1 MAKKT
6 SIHICAAKYG
16 AEKHNRREKE
26 MKHVHPEYSHLNKS
40 WEAEDFKSVADE
52 IRKAKERYSSHH
64 FCRKAKIDE
73 NGKQLTMPAYDNKTS
88 APIVDPISGLPKL
101 VPIWE
106 QDLSKPKKMPKNA
119 EPVREGVA
127 VITEATTMEQMRS
140 LAEQIEQ
147 RWGIKTKAIYA
158 HLDEGHE
165 HLVTD
170 RDHQQ
175 GKYLDSQEGSTIFL
189 WNYHAH
195 YVFDWTDHDTGQCIN
210 LNRHDM
216 SELQDMLA
224 NTLKMERGKK
234 SDKKWRDAHTFKA
247 EQETLRAKEVAEYTE
262 RKKAESKQIQNAI
275 EAGNNKLSKL
285 QEAIDE
291 LLSVTSVPE
300 EELEAVPFAEM
311 TFSFQGSKE
320 PLTVKDLINLTLARL
335 DKEINTPIPLLK
347 RDEWQKERTAKAKE
361 IVTTLQ
367 SQLLSVSKLQKRKIK
382 DVGKKMYI
390 DVKQKIAL
398 AVETDRENMTL
409 RQRISELDERA
420 VAREKSRADAAER
433 KAQEQ
438 TMRGDREEKRANEAE
453 NRLSG
458 MERFIRMSGAS
469 EAYEHW
475 NFLQTLVKKAAQA
488 LVDWAHSTASIFNHD
503 DERTIGQGIIAQC
516 QLSGLNPH
524 VESDRQV
531 AANSIADMADSIVG
545 RIGKFQWEV
554 AVARIG
560 QLASEMRLSTG
571 GQSIGGSNGN
581 ADELTNWDGT
591 KKRGLGI

>member
-1 MAKKT
+1 MKT

-26 MKHVHPEYSHLNKS
+26 MKHVHSEYSHLNKI

-64 FCRKAKIDE
+64 FCRKAKLDK
-73 NGKQLTMPAYDNKTS
+73 NGKQLTMPAYDKKTGD
-88 APIVDPISGLPKL
+88 PIVDPRTGRQKV
-101 VPIWE
+101 VPEWE
-106 QDLSKPKKMPKNA
+106 LDLSKPKKMPKNS
-119 EPVREGVA
+119 EPIREGVA
-127 VITEATTMEQMRS
+127 VITEATTMEQMKT
-140 LAEQIEQ
+140 LANQIEQ

-170 RDHQQ
+170 KDHQQ
-175 GKYLDSQEGSTIFL
+175 GKYLESAEGSTIFL
-189 WNYHAH
+189 WNHHAH
-195 YVFDWTDHDTGQCIN
+195 YVFDWTDHETGQCIN

-224 NTLKMERGKK
+224 NALKMERGKK

-247 EQETLRAKEVAEYTE
+247 EQEAIRAKEVAEYTE
-262 RKKAESKQIQNAI
+262 RKKEESRQIQKKI
-275 EAGNNKLSKL
+275 EAGNSKLTKL

-291 LLSVTSVPE
+291 LLSATSVPE

-320 PLTVKDLINLTLARL
+320 PLTVKDLIDMTMSRL
-335 DKEINTPIPLLK
+335 DREIRTPIPMLK
-347 RDEWQKERTAKAKE
+347 REEWQKERNAKAKE
-361 IVTTLQ
+361 IVTALQ
-367 SQLLSVSKLQKRKIK
+367 SQLLSVSKLHKKKIN
-382 DVGKKMYI
+382 DVGKKMYL

-398 AVETDRENMTL
+398 AVETDKENMAL

-420 VAREKSRADAAER
+420 VAREKRRADAAEQ

-438 TMRGDREEKRANEAE
+438 TMRGNREEKRANEAE
-453 NRLSG
+453 SRLSDI
-458 MERFIRMSGAS
+458 ERFIRLSGAS

-475 NFLQTLVKKAAQA
+475 NFLHDVVKKAAQA
-488 LVDWAHSTASIFNHD
+488 LADWAHSTASIFNHD

-516 QLSGLNPH
+516 QINGLNPYQ
-524 VESDRQV
+524 ESDRMK
-531 AANSIADMADSIVG
+531 AASSIADMADSIVG
-545 RIGKFQWEV
+545 SIGRFQWDI
-554 AVARIG
+554 AVTRIG

-571 GQSIGGSNGN
+571 GQSVGGSNGN
-581 ADELTNWDGT
+581 ADELTNWNGS
-591 KKRGLGI
+591 KKRGLGL

>member
-1 MAKKT
+1 MAKMT

-40 WEAEDFKSVADE
+40 WEADDFKSVADE
-52 IRKAKERYSSHH
+52 IRKAKERYSQKH
-64 FCRKAKIDE
+64 FCRKAYIDQ
-73 NGKQLTMPAYDNKTS
+73 NGNKVWS
-88 APIVDPISGLPKL
+88 IDP
-101 VPIWE
+101 
-106 QDLSKPKKMPKNA
+106 SKPKKMPKNS
-119 EPVREGVA
+119 EPIREGVA
-127 VITEATTMEQMRS
+127 VITETTTMEQMKT

-147 RWGIKTKAIYA
+147 RWSIKTKAIYA

-170 RDHQQ
+170 KDHQR
-175 GKYLDSQEGSTIFL
+175 GKYLDSQEGTTIFL

-195 YVFDWTDHDTGQCIN
+195 YVFDWTDHETGQCIN

-224 NTLKMERGKK
+224 HTLKMERGKK

-247 EQETLRAKEVAEYTE
+247 EQETLRAKEAAQYTE
-262 RKKAESKQIQNAI
+262 RKKAESKQIQKAI
-275 EAGNNKLSKL
+275 EASNDKLGKL

-291 LLSVTSVPE
+291 LLSATSVPE

-311 TFSFQGSKE
+311 TFYFQGSKE
-320 PLTVKDLINLTLARL
+320 PLTVKDLINQTLARL

-347 RDEWQKERTAKAKE
+347 REEWQKERNAKAKE

-367 SQLLSVSKLQKRKIK
+367 NQLLSVSKLHKKKIN
-382 DVGKKMYI
+382 DVGKKMYL
-390 DVKQKIAL
+390 DARQKVAL
-398 AVETDRENMTL
+398 AVETDKENMAL
-409 RQRISELDERA
+409 RQRVSELDERA

-438 TMRGDREEKRANEAE
+438 TMRGDREEKRANETE
-453 NRLSG
+453 NRLSDI
-458 MERFIRMSGAS
+458 ERFIRLSGVS

-475 NFLQTLVKKAAQA
+475 NYLHAVVKKAAQA
-488 LVDWAHSTASIFNHD
+488 LADWAHSTASIFSHD
-503 DERTIGQGIIAQC
+503 VARILGQGIIGQC
-516 QLSGLNPH
+516 QLNDLNPH
-524 VESDRQV
+524 VESDRQK
-531 AANSIADMADSIVG
+531 AANCIVDMADSIVG
-545 RIGKFQWEV
+545 NIGRLQWEI
-554 AVARIG
+554 AVTRIG
-560 QLASEMRLSTG
+560 QLASEMRLSNG

-581 ADELTNWDGT
+581 ADELTNWNGT
-591 KKRGLGI
+591 KKQALGRS

>member
-1 MAKKT
+1 MAKMT

-40 WEAEDFKSVADE
+40 WEANDFKSVADE
-52 IRKAKERYSSHH
+52 IRKAKERYSQKH
-64 FCRKAKIDE
+64 FCRKAVIDQK
-73 NGKQLTMPAYDNKTS
+73 GNKVWS
-88 APIVDPISGLPKL
+88 IDP
-101 VPIWE
+101 
-106 QDLSKPKKMPKNA
+106 SKPKKMPKNS
-119 EPVREGVA
+119 EPIREGVA
-127 VITEATTMEQMRS
+127 VITETTTMEQMKT
-140 LAEQIEQ
+140 LAEQIEL

-170 RDHQQ
+170 KDHQH
-175 GKYLDSQEGSTIFL
+175 GKYLDSQEGTTIFL

-195 YVFDWTDHDTGQCIN
+195 YVFDWTDHETAQCIN

-247 EQETLRAKEVAEYTE
+247 EQETLRAKEAAQYTE
-262 RKKAESKQIQNAI
+262 RKKAESKQIQKAI
-275 EAGNNKLSKL
+275 EASNDKLSKL

-291 LLSVTSVPE
+291 LLSATSVPE

-320 PLTVKDLINLTLARL
+320 PLTVKDLINQTLVRL
-335 DKEINTPIPLLK
+335 NKEISTPIPLLK
-347 RDEWQKERTAKAKE
+347 REEWQKERNAKAKE

-367 SQLLSVSKLQKRKIK
+367 SQLLSVSKLHKKKIN
-382 DVGKKMYI
+382 DVGKKMYL
-390 DVKQKIAL
+390 DARQKVAL
-398 AVETDRENMTL
+398 AVETDKENMAL
-409 RQRISELDERA
+409 RQRVSELDERA

-453 NRLSG
+453 NRLSDI
-458 MERFIRMSGAS
+458 ERFIRLSGAS

-475 NFLQTLVKKAAQA
+475 NYLHAVVKKAAQA
-488 LVDWAHSTASIFNHD
+488 LADWAQSTASIFSHD
-503 DERTIGQGIIAQC
+503 VERIIGQGIIAQC
-516 QLSGLNPH
+516 HLSDFNPH
-524 VESDRQV
+524 VESDRQK
-531 AANSIADMADSIVG
+531 AANCIVDMADSIVG
-545 RIGKFQWEV
+545 NIGRLQWEI
-554 AVARIG
+554 AVTRIG
-560 QLASEMRLSTG
+560 QLASEMRLPTG
-571 GQSIGGSNGN
+571 GQSIDGSNGN

-591 KKRGLGI
+591 KKQCLRRL

>member
-1 MAKKT
+1 MKT

-26 MKHVHPEYSHLNKS
+26 MKHVHSEYSHLNKI

-52 IRKAKERYSSHH
+52 IRKAKERYSCHH
-64 FCRKAKIDE
+64 FCRKAKLDK
-73 NGKQLTMPAYDNKTS
+73 NGKQLTMPAYAKRTGN
-88 APIVDPISGLPKL
+88 PIIDPTTGLQKL
-101 VPIWE
+101 VPVWE
-106 QDLSKPKKMPKNA
+106 QDLTKPKKMPKNA
-119 EPVREGVA
+119 EPIREGVA
-127 VITEATTMEQMRS
+127 VITEATTMEQMKS
-140 LAEQIEQ
+140 LANQIEQ

-170 RDHQQ
+170 KDHQQ
-175 GKYLDSQEGSTIFL
+175 GKYLDSAEGSTIFL
-189 WNYHAH
+189 WNHHAH
-195 YVFDWTDHDTGQCIN
+195 YVFDWTDHETGQCIN

-247 EQETLRAKEVAEYTE
+247 EQETIRAKEVAEYTE
-262 RKKAESKQIQNAI
+262 RKKAESKQIQKAI
-275 EAGNNKLSKL
+275 EASNDKLSKL

-291 LLSVTSVPE
+291 LLSATSVPE

-320 PLTVKDLINLTLARL
+320 ALTVKDLINQALARL
-335 DKEINTPIPLLK
+335 NKEICTPIPLLK
-347 RDEWQKERTAKAKE
+347 REEWQKERNAKAKE

-367 SQLLSVSKLQKRKIK
+367 SQLLSVSKLHKKKIN
-382 DVGKKMYI
+382 DVGKKMYLNA
-390 DVKQKIAL
+390 KQKIAL
-398 AVETDRENMTL
+398 AAMTDNENRAL
-409 RQRISELDERA
+409 KERISELDERA
-420 VAREKSRADAAER
+420 VAREKSRADAAEQ

-438 TMRGDREEKRANEAE
+438 TIRGNLEEKRANEAE
-453 NRLSG
+453 SRLADI
-458 MERFIRMSGAS
+458 ERFISFSGAS

-488 LVDWAHSTASIFNHD
+488 LANWAHSTASIFNHD
-503 DERTIGQGIIAQC
+503 VEQIIGQGIIAQC
-516 QLSGLNPH
+516 HLNDLNPH
-524 VESDRQV
+524 VESDRQK

-545 RIGKFQWEV
+545 SIGRFQWDI
-554 AVARIG
+554 AVTRIG
-560 QLASEMRLSTG
+560 QLASEMRLSTS
-571 GQSIGGSNGN
+571 GQSVGGSNGN
-581 ADELTNWDGT
+581 ADELTNWDDT
-591 KKRGLGI
+591 KKRGWGR

>member
-1 MAKKT
+1 MKT

-26 MKHVHPEYSHLNKS
+26 MKHVHSEYSHLNKS

-64 FCRKAKIDE
+64 FCRKAKLDK
-73 NGKQLTMPAYDNKTS
+73 NGKQLTMPAYDKKTGD
-88 APIVDPISGLPKL
+88 PIVDPRTGRQKV
-101 VPIWE
+101 VPEWE
-106 QDLSKPKKMPKNA
+106 LDLSKPKKMPKNS
-119 EPVREGVA
+119 EPIREGVA
-127 VITEATTMEQMRS
+127 VITEATTMEQMKT
-140 LAEQIEQ
+140 LANQIEQ

-170 RDHQQ
+170 KDHQQ
-175 GKYLDSQEGSTIFL
+175 GKYLESAEGSTIFL
-189 WNYHAH
+189 WNHHAH
-195 YVFDWTDHDTGQCIN
+195 YVFDWTDHETGQCIN

-224 NTLKMERGKK
+224 NALKMERGKK

-247 EQETLRAKEVAEYTE
+247 EQEAIRAKEVAEYTE
-262 RKKAESKQIQNAI
+262 RKKEESRQIQKKI
-275 EAGNNKLSKL
+275 EAGNSKLTKL

-291 LLSVTSVPE
+291 LLSATSVPE
-300 EELEAVPFAEM
+300 EELEAVPFADM

-320 PLTVKDLINLTLARL
+320 PLTVKDLIDMTMSRL
-335 DKEINTPIPLLK
+335 DREIRTPIPMLK
-347 RDEWQKERTAKAKE
+347 REEWQKERNAKAKE

-367 SQLLSVSKLQKRKIK
+367 SQLLSVSKLHKKKIN
-382 DVGKKMYI
+382 DVGKKMYL

-398 AVETDRENMTL
+398 AVETDKENMAL

-420 VAREKSRADAAER
+420 VAREKSRADAAEQ

-438 TMRGDREEKRANEAE
+438 TMRGNREEKRANEAE
-453 NRLSG
+453 SRLSDI
-458 MERFIRMSGAS
+458 ERFIRLSGAS

-475 NFLQTLVKKAAQA
+475 NFLHEVVKKAAQA
-488 LVDWAHSTASIFNHD
+488 LADWAHSTASIFNHD

-516 QLSGLNPH
+516 QLNGLNPCQ
-524 VESDRQV
+524 ESDCMK
-531 AANSIADMADSIVG
+531 AANGIADMAGSIVG
-545 RIGKFQWEV
+545 SIGRFQWDI
-554 AVARIG
+554 AVTRIG

-571 GQSIGGSNGN
+571 GQSVGGSNGN

-591 KKRGLGI
+591 KKRGLGL

>member
-1 MAKKT
+1 MKT

-16 AEKHNRREKE
+16 AEKHNRREKG
-26 MKHVHPEYSHLNKS
+26 MKHVHSEYSHLNKC

-64 FCRKAKIDE
+64 FCRKAKLDK
-73 NGKQLTMPAYDNKTS
+73 NGKQLTMPAYDKRTGT
-88 APIVDPISGLPKL
+88 PIVDPRTGLQKV
-101 VPIWE
+101 VPEWE
-106 QDLSKPKKMPKNA
+106 LDLSKPKKMPKNS
-119 EPVREGVA
+119 EPIREGVA
-127 VITEATTMEQMRS
+127 VITEATTMEQMKS
-140 LAEQIEQ
+140 LANQIEQ

-170 RDHQQ
+170 KDHQQ
-175 GKYLDSQEGSTIFL
+175 GKYLDSAEGSTIFL
-189 WNYHAH
+189 WNHHAH
-195 YVFDWTDHDTGQCIN
+195 YVFDWTDHETGQCIN

-247 EQETLRAKEVAEYTE
+247 EQEAIRAKEVAEYTE
-262 RKKAESKQIQNAI
+262 RKKEESRQIQKKI
-275 EAGNNKLSKL
+275 EAGNSKLTKL

-291 LLSVTSVPE
+291 LLSATSVPE
-300 EELEAVPFAEM
+300 EELEAVPFADM

-320 PLTVKDLINLTLARL
+320 PLTVKDLIDMTLSRL
-335 DKEINTPIPLLK
+335 DREIRTPIPMLK
-347 RDEWQKERTAKAKE
+347 REEWQKERNARAKE

-367 SQLLSVSKLQKRKIK
+367 SQLLSVSKLHKKKIN

-398 AVETDRENMTL
+398 AVETDKENMAL

-420 VAREKSRADAAER
+420 VAREKSRADAAEQ

-438 TMRGDREEKRANEAE
+438 TMRGNREEKRANEAE
-453 NRLSG
+453 RRLSDI
-458 MERFIRMSGAS
+458 ERFIRLLGAS

-475 NFLQTLVKKAAQA
+475 NFLHAVVKKAAQA
-488 LVDWAHSTASIFNHD
+488 LADWAHSTASIFNHD
-503 DERTIGQGIIAQC
+503 DECTIGQGIIAQC
-516 QLSGLNPH
+516 QLNGLNPCQ
-524 VESDRQV
+524 ESDRIK
-531 AANSIADMADSIVG
+531 AANDIADMADSIVG
-545 RIGKFQWEV
+545 SIGKFQWDI
-554 AVARIG
+554 AVTRIG

-571 GQSIGGSNGN
+571 GQSVGGSNGN

-591 KKRGLGI
+591 KKRGLSL

>member
-1 MAKKT
+1 MKT

-26 MKHVHPEYSHLNKS
+26 MKHVHSEYSHLNKC

-52 IRKAKERYSSHH
+52 IRKAKERYSCHH
-64 FCRKAKIDE
+64 FCRKAKLDK
-73 NGKQLTMPAYDNKTS
+73 NGKQLTMPAYDKRTGN
-88 APIVDPISGLPKL
+88 PIVDPRTGLQKVIPE
-101 VPIWE
+101 WE
-106 QDLSKPKKMPKNA
+106 LDLSKPKKMPKNS
-119 EPVREGVA
+119 EPIREGVA
-127 VITEATTMEQMRS
+127 VITETTTMEQMKT
-140 LAEQIEQ
+140 LAHQIEQ

-170 RDHQQ
+170 KNHQQ
-175 GKYLDSQEGSTIFL
+175 GKYLDSAEGSTIFL
-189 WNYHAH
+189 WNHHAH
-195 YVFDWTDHDTGQCIN
+195 YVFDWTDHETGQCIN

-224 NTLKMERGKK
+224 NALKMERGKK

-247 EQETLRAKEVAEYTE
+247 EQEAIRAKEVAEYTE
-262 RKKAESKQIQNAI
+262 RKKEESSQIQKKI
-275 EAGNNKLSKL
+275 EAGNSKLTKL

-291 LLSVTSVPE
+291 LLSTTSVPE

-320 PLTVKDLINLTLARL
+320 PLTVKNLINQTLARL
-335 DKEINTPIPLLK
+335 NKEISTPIPLLK
-347 RDEWQKERTAKAKE
+347 REEWQKERNAKAKE

-367 SQLLSVSKLQKRKIK
+367 SQLLSVSKLHKKKIN
-382 DVGKKMYI
+382 DVGKKMYL
-390 DVKQKIAL
+390 DARQKVAL
-398 AVETDRENMTL
+398 AVETDKENMAL
-409 RQRISELDERA
+409 RQRVSELDEKA
-420 VAREKSRADAAER
+420 VAREKSRADAAEQ

-438 TMRGDREEKRANEAE
+438 TMRGNREEKRANEAE
-453 NRLSG
+453 SRLSDI
-458 MERFIRMSGAS
+458 ERFIRLSGAS

-475 NFLQTLVKKAAQA
+475 NFLHDVVKKAAQA
-488 LVDWAHSTASIFNHD
+488 LADWAHSTASIFNHD

-516 QLSGLNPH
+516 QLNGLNPCQ
-524 VESDRQV
+524 ESDRMK
-531 AANSIADMADSIVG
+531 AASGIADMAGSIVG
-545 RIGKFQWEV
+545 SIGRFQWDI
-554 AVARIG
+554 AVTRIG

-571 GQSIGGSNGN
+571 GQSVGGSNGN

-591 KKRGLGI
+591 KKRGWGI

>member
-1 MAKKT
+1 MKT

-26 MKHVHPEYSHLNKS
+26 MKHVHSEYSHLNKC

-64 FCRKAKIDE
+64 FCRKAKLDK
-73 NGKQLTMPAYDNKTS
+73 NGKQLTMPAYDKRTGN
-88 APIVDPISGLPKL
+88 PIVDPRTGLQKVIPE
-101 VPIWE
+101 WE
-106 QDLSKPKKMPKNA
+106 LDLSKPKKMPKNS
-119 EPVREGVA
+119 EPIREGVA
-127 VITEATTMEQMRS
+127 VITETTTMEQMKT
-140 LAEQIEQ
+140 LAHQIEQ

-170 RDHQQ
+170 KNHQQ
-175 GKYLDSQEGSTIFL
+175 GKYLDSAEGSTIFL
-189 WNYHAH
+189 WNHHAH
-195 YVFDWTDHDTGQCIN
+195 YVFDWTDHETGQCIN

-224 NTLKMERGKK
+224 NALKMERGKK

-247 EQETLRAKEVAEYTE
+247 EQEAIRAKEVAEYTE
-262 RKKAESKQIQNAI
+262 RKKEESSQIQKKI
-275 EAGNNKLSKL
+275 EAGNSKLTKL

-291 LLSVTSVPE
+291 LLSTTSVPE

-320 PLTVKDLINLTLARL
+320 PLTVKDLINQTLARL
-335 DKEINTPIPLLK
+335 NKEISTPIPLLK
-347 RDEWQKERTAKAKE
+347 REEWQKERNAKAKE

-367 SQLLSVSKLQKRKIK
+367 SQLLSVSKLHKKKIN
-382 DVGKKMYI
+382 DVGKKMYL
-390 DVKQKIAL
+390 DARQKVAL
-398 AVETDRENMTL
+398 AVETDKENMAL
-409 RQRISELDERA
+409 RQRVSELDERA
-420 VAREKSRADAAER
+420 VAREKSRADAAEQ

-453 NRLSG
+453 NRLSDI
-458 MERFIRMSGAS
+458 ERFIRLSGAS

-475 NFLQTLVKKAAQA
+475 NLLHAVVKKAAQA
-488 LVDWAHSTASIFNHD
+488 LADWAHSTASIFNHD
-503 DERTIGQGIIAQC
+503 DEHTIGQGIIAQC
-516 QLSGLNPH
+516 QLNGLNPYQ
-524 VESDRQV
+524 ESDRMK
-531 AANSIADMADSIVG
+531 AANDIADMAGSIVG
-545 RIGKFQWEV
+545 SIGRFQWDI
-554 AVARIG
+554 AVTRIG

-571 GQSIGGSNGN
+571 GQSVGGSNGN
-581 ADELTNWDGT
+581 ADELTNWNGT
-591 KKRGLGI
+591 KKKGWEI

>member
-1 MAKKT
+1 MKT

-26 MKHVHPEYSHLNKS
+26 MKHVHSEYSHLNKS

-64 FCRKAKIDE
+64 FCRKAKLDK
-73 NGKQLTMPAYDNKTS
+73 NGKQLTMPAYDKRTGN
-88 APIVDPISGLPKL
+88 PIVDPRTGHQKV
-101 VPIWE
+101 VPEWE
-106 QDLSKPKKMPKNA
+106 LDLSKPKKMPKNS
-119 EPVREGVA
+119 EPIREGVA
-127 VITEATTMEQMRS
+127 VITEATTMEQMKT
-140 LAEQIEQ
+140 LANQIEQ

-170 RDHQQ
+170 KDHQQ
-175 GKYLDSQEGSTIFL
+175 GKYLDSAEGSTIFL
-189 WNYHAH
+189 WNHHAH
-195 YVFDWTDHDTGQCIN
+195 YVFDWTDHETGQCIN

-224 NTLKMERGKK
+224 NALKMERGKK

-247 EQETLRAKEVAEYTE
+247 EQEVIRAKEVAEYTE
-262 RKKAESKQIQNAI
+262 RKKEESRQIQKKI
-275 EAGNNKLSKL
+275 EAGNSKLTKL

-291 LLSVTSVPE
+291 LLSATSVPE
-300 EELEAVPFAEM
+300 EELDAVPFADM

-320 PLTVKDLINLTLARL
+320 PLTVKDLIDMTLSRL
-335 DKEINTPIPLLK
+335 DREIRTPIPMLK
-347 RDEWQKERTAKAKE
+347 REEWQKERNARAKE

-367 SQLLSVSKLQKRKIK
+367 SQLLSVSKLHKKKIN
-382 DVGKKMYI
+382 DVGKKMYL

-398 AVETDRENMTL
+398 AVETDKENMAL

-420 VAREKSRADAAER
+420 VAREKSRADAAEQ

-438 TMRGDREEKRANEAE
+438 TIRGNREEKRANEAE
-453 NRLSG
+453 SRLSDI
-458 MERFIRMSGAS
+458 ERFIRLSGAS

-475 NFLQTLVKKAAQA
+475 NFLHDVVKEAAQA
-488 LVDWAHSTASIFNHD
+488 LADWAHSTASIFNHD
-503 DERTIGQGIIAQC
+503 DERIIGQGIIAQC
-516 QLSGLNPH
+516 QLNGLNPCQ
-524 VESDRQV
+524 ESDRMK
-531 AANSIADMADSIVG
+531 AANDIADLAGSIVG
-545 RIGKFQWEV
+545 SIGRFQWDI
-554 AVARIG
+554 AVTRID

-571 GQSIGGSNGN
+571 GQSVGGSNGN

-591 KKRGLGI
+591 KKRGWGI

>member
-26 MKHVHPEYSHLNKS
+26 MKHVHPEYSHFNKS
-40 WEAEDFKSVADE
+40 WEAEDFKSVAAE

-64 FCRKAKIDE
+64 FCRKAKLDE
-73 NGKQLTMPAYDNKTS
+73 NGKQLTMPAYDKETG

-101 VPIWE
+101 VPVWE

-170 RDHQQ
+170 KDHLQ
-175 GKYLDSQEGSTIFL
+175 GKYLDSAEGSTIFL

-224 NTLKMERGKK
+224 NALKMERGKK

-247 EQETLRAKEVAEYTE
+247 EQETIRAKEVAEYTE
-262 RKKAESKQIQNAI
+262 RKKEESRQIQKKI
-275 EAGNNKLSKL
+275 EAGNSKLTKL

-291 LLSVTSVPE
+291 LLSATSVPE
-300 EELEAVPFAEM
+300 EELEAVPFADM

-320 PLTVKDLINLTLARL
+320 PLTVKDLIDMTLSRL
-335 DKEINTPIPLLK
+335 DREIRTPIPMLK
-347 RDEWQKERTAKAKE
+347 REEWQKERNAKAKE

-367 SQLLSVSKLQKRKIK
+367 SQLLSVSKLHKKKIN
-382 DVGKKMYI
+382 DVGKKMYL

-398 AVETDRENMTL
+398 AVETDKENMTL

-420 VAREKSRADAAER
+420 IAREKSRADAAEQ

-438 TMRGDREEKRANEAE
+438 TMRGNREEKRANEAE
-453 NRLSG
+453 SRLSDI
-458 MERFIRMSGAS
+458 ERFILMSGAS

-475 NFLQTLVKKAAQA
+475 NFLHDVVKKAAQA
-488 LVDWAHSTASIFNHD
+488 LADWAHSTASIFNHD

-516 QLSGLNPH
+516 QINGLNPYQ
-524 VESDRQV
+524 ESDRMK
-531 AANSIADMADSIVG
+531 AASSIADMADSIVG
-545 RIGKFQWEV
+545 SIGRFQWDI
-554 AVARIG
+554 AVTRIG

-571 GQSIGGSNGN
+571 GQSVGGSNGN

-591 KKRGLGI
+591 KKRDLSL